1 MVLLQEIITKLGF
14 TTEKPLVAFLPPPL
28 ASNPRA
34 VLLYTVPQPWGKNN
48 AFLPQFLYP
57 TATVPTPDFTLGSDG
72 AS

>member
-14 TTEKPLVAFLPPPL
+14 TTEKPLVAFPPPPL

-48 AFLPQFLYP
+48 AFQPPFLYP
-57 TATVPTPDFTLGSDG
+57 TATVPTPGFTRGSDR